1 MTSQLNVDTI
11 VDKAGSG
18 GTNVKVANTSTYVS
32 DGGSATQNTV
42 QSLAKAYHA
51 NNFATGAFLDSFNI
65 SSKTE
70 RDTGSMYGN
79 FTNSMNDANY
89 VVVGGVAANA
99 PGSMTTTNT
108 NRVILVNGD
117 TSARYAANTS
127 TSANAM
133 NNAGYVS
140 TIAVGDL
147 A

>member
-1 MTSQLNVDTI
+1 MSEILTNKLTGVST
-11 VDKAGSG
+11 AGSILVTG
-18 GTNVKVANTSTYVS
+18 EGNSTTTNLQQ
-32 DGGSATQNTV
+32 G
-42 QSLAKAYHA
+42 LAKAYHA
-51 NNFATGAFLDSFNI
+51 NSFSTGSFYDTFNI

-79 FTNSMNDANY
+79 FTNNMNDANY

-99 PGSMTTTNT
+99 PASMTTTNT